1 MKQASRLKIDFQTAC
16 FDRTFNCVCCGSC
29 IRTITACS
37 LIVPTQPRN
46 VGFAR
51 ETARVGTISRR
62 QRRNRTHEQAG
73 RLKINFQTACFDRT
87 SNCVRCGSRIR
98 TITAYSLIV
107 PTVGCRLCASHPN
120 PPAFACYVMMIYLSG
135 HDFRFIFCATH
146 YKNSPFKP
154 KSRFKRAVYLFR
166 RPCAVFTRI
175 TYFQ

>member
-73 RLKINFQTACFDRT
+73 RLKIDFQTACFDRLPT
-87 SNCVRCGSRIR
+87 VFAAAAAFVLLWVAGCVLRIR
-98 TITAYSLIV
+98 IR
-107 PTVGCRLCASHPN
+107 RLLHAMS
-120 PPAFACYVMMIYLSG
+120 
-135 HDFRFIFCATH
+135 
-146 YKNSPFKP
+146 
-154 KSRFKRAVYLFR
+154 
-166 RPCAVFTRI
+166 
-175 TYFQ
+175 

>member
-1 MKQASRLKIDFQTAC
+1 MAVLLAAPVVVVAPAAMAAQT
-16 FDRTFNCVCCGSC
+16 
-29 IRTITACS
+29 
-37 LIVPTQPRN
+37 TQHP
-46 VGFAR
+46 AQ
-51 ETARVGTISRR
+51 ARVGTISRR

-166 RPCAVFTRI
+166 RLGAIFTRI